1 MTGRY
6 LRRLQLRETWRITRG
21 FALKQAATDADL
33 ARELF
38 FDGALPADTLA
49 RYVAHFAADS
59 TCGLDLAD
67 FLRTLPSKAADGAT
81 GRASWL
87 PGAPPLLVAGAECDA
102 IVDAEATEETA
113 RLCGVEPRVLRGLP
127 HDVMLAKGW
136 ESAAD
141 EVVEWCRA
149 L

>member
-67 FLRTLPSKAADGAT
+67 FLRRESTRSYFLLPTHDSVYAA
-81 GRASWL
+81 
-87 PGAPPLLVAGAECDA
+87 
-102 IVDAEATEETA
+102 
-113 RLCGVEPRVLRGLP
+113 
-127 HDVMLAKGW
+127 
-136 ESAAD
+136 
-141 EVVEWCRA
+141 
-149 L
+149 

>member
-81 GRASWL
+81 H
-87 PGAPPLLVAGAECDA
+87 CH
-102 IVDAEATEETA
+102 TQ
-113 RLCGVEPRVLRGLP
+113 
-127 HDVMLAKGW
+127 
-136 ESAAD
+136 
-141 EVVEWCRA
+141 
-149 L
+149 